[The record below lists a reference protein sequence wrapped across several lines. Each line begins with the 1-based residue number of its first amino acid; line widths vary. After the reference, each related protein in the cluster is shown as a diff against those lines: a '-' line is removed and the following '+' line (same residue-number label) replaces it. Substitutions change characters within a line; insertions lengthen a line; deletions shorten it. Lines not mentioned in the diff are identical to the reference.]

1 MTMEPHR
8 ATNEQSGQAL
18 RQRQRGKN
26 WALAAALAAFVLLI
40 YLIAIVRM
48 GGG

>member
-1 MTMEPHR
+1 MKPHPD
-8 ATNEQSGQAL
+8 TPVTTGEAL
-18 RQRQRGKN
+18 RQRQRTKN
-26 WALAAALAAFVLLI
+26 WAMAAALAAFVLLI

>member
-1 MTMEPHR
+1 MKPQQSLH
-8 ATNEQSGQAL
+8 EQSAEAL
-18 RQRQRGKN
+18 RQRQRAKN
-26 WALAAALAAFVLLI
+26 WAMFAALAAFAVLI

>member
-1 MTMEPHR
+1 MKQDR
-8 ATNEQSGQAL
+8 ASHGQLGEAL

-26 WALAAALAAFVLLI
+26 WAMFAALAAFALLI
-40 YLIAIVRM
+40 YLIAIVRL

>member
-1 MTMEPHR
+1 MKQDRPLPER
-8 ATNEQSGQAL
+8 SADAL

-26 WALAAALAAFVLLI
+26 WAMFAALAAFALLI
-40 YLIAIVRM
+40 YLIAIVRL